1 MLKRATEAVAA
12 KFRDPKTTYVLETVD
27 ESMTEALQP
36 VIIQN
41 RDYDLEDTSQKSNT
55 KSLLCSH
62 FCFEDRKHKSPS
74 VEVISY
80 QIQLFAF
87 TYCIAIS
94 WFFQFNLLIFIFMVV
109 SFLRMQIKSK

>member
-12 KFRDPKTTYVLETVD
+12 KFRDSKTTYMLETVD

-41 RDYDLEDTSQKSNT
+41 KDYDFEDTSQKSNT

-62 FCFEDRKHKSPS
+62 FCFEDRKHKSP
-74 VEVISY
+74 
-80 QIQLFAF
+80 
-87 TYCIAIS
+87 
-94 WFFQFNLLIFIFMVV
+94 
-109 SFLRMQIKSK
+109 